1 MMTAR
6 QVWLKAMTIVEVRGT
21 VATASMVDTLMETV
35 SDEADLQ
42 DWARVA
48 SAVDTINNGQMQ

>member
-6 QVWLKAMTIVEVRGT
+6 QVWLNAMTIVEARGT
-21 VATASMVDTLMETV
+21 VATVSMVDTVIELV
-35 SDEADLQ
+35 SDEADIQ

-48 SAVDTINNGQMQ
+48 SAVDTINNGRMQ

>member
-1 MMTAR
+1 MMTVR
-6 QVWLKAMTIVEVRGT
+6 QVWLKAMTIVEARGA
-21 VATASMVDTLMETV
+21 VATASMVDTLMEIV

-48 SAVDTINNGQMQ
+48 SAVDTINNGRMQ

>member
-1 MMTAR
+1 MMTVR
-6 QVWLKAMTIVEVRGT
+6 QVWLKAMTIVEARGA
-21 VATASMVDTLMETV
+21 VATASMVDTLMEIV
-35 SDEADLQ
+35 SDEADLK

>member
-6 QVWLKAMTIVEVRGT
+6 QVWLKAMTIVEARGA
-21 VATASMVDTLMETV
+21 VATASMVDTLMEIV

-48 SAVDTINNGQMQ
+48 SAVDTINNGRLQ

>member
-1 MMTAR
+1 MMTVR
-6 QVWLKAMTIVEVRGT
+6 QVWLKAMTIVEARGA
-21 VATASMVDTLMETV
+21 VATASMVDTLMEIV

>member
-6 QVWLKAMTIVEVRGT
+6 QVWLKAMTIVETRGT
-21 VATASMVDTLMETV
+21 VATASMVDTLMEIV

>member
-6 QVWLKAMTIVEVRGT
+6 QVWLKAMTIVEARGT
-21 VATASMVDTLMETV
+21 VSTASMVDTLMEIV
-35 SDEADLQ
+35 SDEADLH

-48 SAVDTINNGQMQ
+48 SAVHTINDGRMQ

>member
-6 QVWLKAMTIVEVRGT
+6 QVWLKAMTIVEARGT
-21 VATASMVDTLMETV
+21 VSTASMVDTLMEIV
-35 SDEADLQ
+35 SDEADLH

-48 SAVDTINNGQMQ
+48 SAVNTINDGRMQ

>member
-6 QVWLKAMTIVEVRGT
+6 QVWLKAMTIVEARGT
-21 VATASMVDTLMETV
+21 VATNSMVDTVIEIV
-35 SDEADLQ
+35 SDEADIQ

-48 SAVDTINNGQMQ
+48 SAVDTINNGRMQ

>member
-21 VATASMVDTLMETV
+21 VATDSMVDTLMEIV

-42 DWARVA
+42 DSARVA
-48 SAVDTINNGQMQ
+48 SAVDTINNGRMQ

>member
-1 MMTAR
+1 MTVR
-6 QVWLKAMTIVEVRGT
+6 QVWLKAMTIVEARGA
-21 VATASMVDTLMETV
+21 VATASMVDTLMEIV

>member
-6 QVWLKAMTIVEVRGT
+6 QVWLKAMMIVEARGT
-21 VATASMVDTLMETV
+21 VATASMVDTLMEIL
-35 SDEADLQ
+35 SDDADLH

-48 SAVDTINNGQMQ
+48 SAVDTINNGRMQ

>member
-6 QVWLKAMTIVEVRGT
+6 QVWLKAMTIVETRGT

-48 SAVDTINNGQMQ
+48 SAVDKINNGQMQ

>member
-6 QVWLKAMTIVEVRGT
+6 QVWLKAMTIVETRGT